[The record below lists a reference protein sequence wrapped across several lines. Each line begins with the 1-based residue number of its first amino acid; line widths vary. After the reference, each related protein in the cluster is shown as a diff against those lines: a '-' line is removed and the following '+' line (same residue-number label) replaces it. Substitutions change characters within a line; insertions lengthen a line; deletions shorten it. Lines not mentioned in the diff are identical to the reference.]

1 MSRYKLLNGPGGL
14 ALQDTYSRQKPLT
27 IEFSRLERRLRQ
39 AGRRSELLVQAVKP
53 RQGLKVMDC
62 TAGLGTDALILAYLG
77 CEVVLVERS
86 RVIASLLDD
95 AIARAR
101 NYPSLTSAAG
111 RMRLIC
117 TEAASMIEN
126 NPLPDLIYLD
136 PMFPVKNGTA
146 LVKGGMQLLQ
156 KFLGPDRD
164 CLELL
169 ESVLESGVSKTVL
182 KRPPRDSEWSPPRR
196 PDQVLE
202 SRNAKFEVY
211 LQ

>member
-1 MSRYKLLNGPGGL
+1 MSRYKLLNGPDGL

-101 NYPSLTSAAG
+101 TYPSLTSAAG

-136 PMFPVKNGTA
+136 PMFPVKDGTA
-146 LVKGGMQLLQ
+146 RVKGGMQLLQ

>member
-1 MSRYKLLNGPGGL
+1 MSRYKLLNGPDGL

-101 NYPSLTSAAG
+101 TYPSLTNAAG

-126 NPLPDLIYLD
+126 SPLPDLIYID

-164 CLELL
+164 CLKLL

-196 PDQVLE
+196 PDQILE
-202 SRNAKFEVY
+202 SRNAKFEIY